1 MTAPNVLDVI
11 IIGAGQSAL
20 TTAYFLRRT
29 SLSYL
34 LLDEQPSPGGAWLH
48 AWESLRL
55 FSPAAW
61 SSIAGWP
68 MPAPVEPGNPRAA
81 MLSIICDVTK
91 IATGFPFSDRFESI
105 RSAASTIS
113 GVCKQAISIG
123 WLAQSSVRRAPG
135 ASLSFRLMKGASFFR
150 VRRFTRLTTVTLVP
164 SQVNG

>member
-20 TTAYFLRRT
+20 TTAYFVRRT

-34 LLDEQPSPGGAWLH
+34 LLDEQPRPGGAWLH

-68 MPAPVEPGNPRAA
+68 MPTPVEPGNQT
-81 MLSIICDVTK
+81 LSEVFDSLRRYVHRYR
-91 IATGFPFSDRFESI
+91 FPI
-105 RSAASTIS
+105 
-113 GVCKQAISIG
+113 
-123 WLAQSSVRRAPG
+123 L
-135 ASLSFRLMKGASFFR
+135 
-150 VRRFTRLTTVTLVP
+150 VTLSVETSSHP
-164 SQVNG
+164 

>member
-20 TTAYFLRRT
+20 TTAYFLRRA

-68 MPAPVEPGNPRAA
+68 MPAPVEPGNPTRSDVIDYLRRYEDRYRFPIQRSVRVDTISRLDDLWRVQAGDQHWLARAVI
-81 MLSIICDVTK
+81 S
-91 IATGFPFSDRFESI
+91 ATGTWSKPFIPPYEGRELFQGAQI
-105 RSAASTIS
+105 HSAHY
-113 GVCKQAISIG
+113 
-123 WLAQSSVRRAPG
+123 RDPG
-135 ASLSFRLMKGASFFR
+135 PFAG
-150 VRRFTRLTTVTLVP
+150 
-164 SQVNG
+164 